1 MEGRE
6 LNNPKATI
14 HECGVREDAVL
25 LLRRKVIVAGRSASC
40 IMSEVVIC
48 PTKRTNANRT
58 AEQDAEMMRLQILGD
73 PRLMDEIRN
82 ASSALCYILSR
93 LTIRFLDTT

>member
-6 LNNPKATI
+6 LNNPKAMI

-25 LLRRKVIVAGRSASC
+25 LLRRKVIVAGRS
-40 IMSEVVIC
+40 VVSLQVSQSSS
-48 PTKRTNANRT
+48 THVKRRT

-73 PRLMDEIRN
+73 PRLMEEIRN
-82 ASSALCYILSR
+82 ASSAAAHYG
-93 LTIRFLDTT
+93 